1 MCNFKQVPGP
11 ELERAC
17 VVIDSL
23 LRATLRHAR
32 GKELGDLGGIPAQRA
47 LVQLLQRGGLP
58 VLRGLLRKPLL
69 RHMRLPLFLGR
80 GVRILARSQLH
91 AGQGAFIGDYS
102 YLNCYSR
109 GGVRLG
115 RNVTIREFAWLQ
127 LTSKLDSPGDCI
139 EIGDDT
145 YIGPRS
151 ILGAAAPLR
160 IGQRCQIGANVSF
173 VAESHL
179 FTADDEIFSQGVS
192 RKGITVGDDCW
203 IGNNA
208 VILDGVEIG
217 SGTVVG
223 AATVVTKSLPAQ
235 VVAVGVPAR
244 VIRARSAQDAR

>member
-1 MCNFKQVPGP
+1 MRSFRLATEPQLGRARPVGGNQVI
-11 ELERAC
+11 ER
-17 VVIDSL
+17 L
-23 LRATLRHAR
+23 LRATLRLAR

-47 LVQLLQRGGLP
+47 LIQLLQRGGLP

-69 RHMRLPLFLGR
+69 RHARLPLFLGR
-80 GVRILARSQLH
+80 GVRIIAGSQLH
-91 AGQGAFIGDYS
+91 AGHGVFIGDYS

-127 LTSKLDSPGDCI
+127 LTSKLDSPGECI
-139 EIGDDT
+139 EIGDET

-160 IGQRCQIGANVSF
+160 IGRRCQIGANVSF
-173 VAESHL
+173 ICESHL
-179 FTADDEIFSQGVS
+179 FTPDDQIFSQGVS

-223 AATVVTKSLPAQ
+223 AATVVTKSLPSHA
-235 VVAVGVPAR
+235 VAVGVPAR
-244 VIRARSAQDAR
+244 VIRTR